1 MFHRG
6 FHLGRVLLL
15 ALILFGGM
23 AAGRSL
29 YRSGFEDG
37 FVRGM
42 AFTAGNGDT
51 DGPATGGVAGIPP
64 AYVARGPWRGHLG
77 PVEGG
82 FLRFGFLGVA
92 LLGFGFLAFIA
103 MLFMTAARRHHWAH
117 YGSPGRHG
125 PPGRHCHPGRHGHH
139 GPGPEKRPEDFV

>member
-6 FHLGRVLLL
+6 FHFGRLLL
-15 ALILFGGM
+15 LGLLLFG
-23 AAGRSL
+23 ALSIGRGL

-42 AFTAGNGDT
+42 AFAPGDAATAD
-51 DGPATGGVAGIPP
+51 PAAGAVAVPP
-64 AYVARGPWRGHLG
+64 AYAAGGPWRGHLG
-77 PVEGG
+77 LMESG

-92 LLGFGFLAFIA
+92 LLGLGFLAFIA

-117 YGSPGRHG
+117 SHG
-125 PPGRHCHPGRHGHH
+125 YAPWGHH
-139 GPGPEKRPEDFV
+139 GPHGHHAPGPEKQPEDYV